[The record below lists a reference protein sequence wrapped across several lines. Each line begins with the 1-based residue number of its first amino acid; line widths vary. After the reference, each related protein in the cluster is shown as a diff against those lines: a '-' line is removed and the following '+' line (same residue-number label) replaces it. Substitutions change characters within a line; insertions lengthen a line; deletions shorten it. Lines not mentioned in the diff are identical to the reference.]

1 MEKRNILEIIIE
13 SCEFPKEF
21 NYFLTINQEGE
32 GEKVNIIRFFINH
45 K

>member
-1 MEKRNILEIIIE
+1 MEKQNILELIID

-32 GEKVNIIRFFINH
+32 GEKVIFIY
-45 K
+45 